1 MFLKLVFKLVY
12 ERLLAD
18 MTHLLTP
25 DFMMISIPF
34 LFYFSH
40 LSLLVRL
47 DGLCNQIL

>member
-12 ERLLAD
+12 VRLLAD

-34 LFYFSH
+34 YFI
-40 LSLLVRL
+40 SLISLYSFV
-47 DGLCNQIL
+47 